1 MNKKNQIISF
11 IAIILGFFMALLDT
25 TVVNIT
31 LPKMTEYFNTTMD
44 QISWVVNAYNLAT
57 AVILVTA
64 SRLADQFGR
73 KKLFI
78 GGVFLFTISSLLC
91 GISNS
96 LQALIL
102 FRTLQG
108 FAAAFVVTIAM
119 PLSSEIF
126 PPEKRRTIMAL
137 WGAFSGLAAA
147 SGPSIGG
154 IVTQFFNWR
163 YIFFINIPIG
173 CICIVLTMK
182 FIKESY
188 DPTASKSIDFG
199 GIITISIAMFCL
211 TFALMK
217 ANEKGWTSNFTISL
231 FAVSAIALILFI
243 IIELKVKE
251 PMVPLSLFKSLPF
264 TNGSITLFLL
274 GLGMMSGTY
283 LLSFFLIQVKGLDQL
298 SAGLIISTMSL
309 TSMMFSILATIL
321 TKKIGSR
328 LTSALGI
335 LLLCLSCYLNS
346 SLTQNSSNIDI
357 ILRLIVAGSGTG
369 LSMATLIG
377 SIMANVPVAKIGI
390 ASGINNMTRTLGT
403 VLGVALFLTIFTSNM
418 TNQISY
424 AKEAAQEII
433 QNDNVFDDK
442 VKLEMISAIKTDSN
456 KNVNLLE
463 IINKI
468 DEEEHAVLV
477 SSPEMDQ
484 NKIKESFE
492 TQKKETKK
500 IASNIQD
507 TFLTYIVKAFS
518 FTFKVSA
525 VILLPGIIFALFSDK
540 KRTAYVKNTQFAKN
554 TNNTSASGN

>member
-1 MNKKNQIISF
+1 MNKKHQIISF
-11 IAIILGFFMALLDT
+11 VAIILGFFMALLDT

-31 LPKMTEYFNTTMD
+31 LPKMTQYFNTTMAH
-44 QISWVVNAYNLAT
+44 ISWVVNAYNLAT
-57 AVILVTA
+57 AVIIITA

-78 GGVFLFTISSLLC
+78 AGVFLFTISSLLC

-96 LQALIL
+96 LQVLIV

-108 FAAAFVVTIAM
+108 IAAAFVVTVAM
-119 PLSSEIF
+119 PLSTEIF

-137 WGAFSGLAAA
+137 WGAFAGLAAA

-163 YIFFINIPIG
+163 YIFFINVPIG
-173 CICIVLTMK
+173 CICLLLTIK

-217 ANEKGWTSNFTISL
+217 ANEKGWTSSFILSF
-231 FAVSAIALILFI
+231 FAVSAIAFILFV

-251 PMVPLSLFKSLPF
+251 PMVPLSLFKSVPF
-264 TNGSITLFLL
+264 TNGSIALFLL

-283 LLSFFLIQVKGLDQL
+283 LLAFFLIQVKGLNQL

-309 TSMMFSILATIL
+309 TSMSFSLLAPIL
-321 TKKIGSR
+321 TKKLGSR
-328 LTSALGI
+328 FTSALGI
-335 LLLCLSCYLNS
+335 LLLCVSCYLNS

-377 SIMANVPVAKIGI
+377 SIMANVPVNKIGI

-403 VLGVALFLTIFTSNM
+403 VLGVALFLTIFTSNLTTQM
-418 TNQISY
+418 SD
-424 AKEAAQEII
+424 AK
-433 QNDNVFDDK
+433 
-442 VKLEMISAIKTDSN
+442 DS
-456 KNVNLLE
+456 V
-463 IINKI
+463 
-468 DEEEHAVLV
+468 VLA
-477 SSPEMDQ
+477 SSPVMAE

-492 TQKKETKK
+492 TQKKETKR
-500 IASNIQD
+500 IVPNIQD
-507 TFLTYIVKAFS
+507 TFLTYTVKAFS
-518 FTFKVSA
+518 FTFKMSA
-525 VILLPGIIFALFSDK
+525 IILLPGILFALFSDK
-540 KRTAYVKNTQFAKN
+540 AYEKK
-554 TNNTSASGN
+554 

>member
-1 MNKKNQIISF
+1 MNKKHQNISF

-31 LPKMTEYFNTTMD
+31 LPKMAEYFSTSMD
-44 QISWVVNAYNLAT
+44 HISWVVNSYNLAT
-57 AVILVTA
+57 AVILITV

-78 GGVFLFTISSLLC
+78 AGVAVFTISSLLC
-91 GISNS
+91 GISDS

-102 FRTLQG
+102 FRTIQG
-108 FAAAFVVTIAM
+108 IAAAFVVTIAA
-119 PLSSEIF
+119 PLSIEIF
-126 PPEKRRTIMAL
+126 PPEKRRSIMAL

-154 IVTQFFNWR
+154 IVTQFLNWR

-173 CICIVLTMK
+173 CICILLTMK

-199 GIITISIAMFCL
+199 GIITISVSMLCL

-217 ANEKGWTSNFTISL
+217 ANERGWSSSFILSF
-231 FAVSAIALILFI
+231 FAVSAITLILFI
-243 IIELKVKE
+243 IIERKVKE
-251 PMVPLSLFKSLPF
+251 PMVPLSLFKSVPF
-264 TNGSITLFLL
+264 TSGSITVFLI
-274 GLGMMSGTY
+274 GVGMMSGTY
-283 LLSFFLIQVKGLDQL
+283 LLSFFLIQVKGLSQL

-309 TSMMFSILATIL
+309 TSMCFSLLAPIL
-321 TKKIGSR
+321 TKRLGSR
-328 LTSALGI
+328 VTSALGI
-335 LLLCLSCYLNS
+335 LLLCISCYLNS

-377 SIMANVPVAKIGI
+377 SIMANVPVEKIGI

-418 TNQISY
+418 TIQMSD
-424 AKEAAQEII
+424 ARDSVVQTI
-433 QNDNVFDDK
+433 QNDTVFDDEA
-442 VKLEMISAIKTDSN
+442 KLQMISSIKAGSN
-456 KNVNLLE
+456 KNASLSE
-463 IINKI
+463 ILNTI
-468 DEEEHAVLV
+468 DEKETAVLA
-477 SSPEMDQ
+477 SSPAMDE

-492 TQKKETKK
+492 AQKKEIQK
-500 IASNIQD
+500 IVPNIQD
-507 TFLTYIVKAFS
+507 TFLTHTVKSFS

-525 VILLPGIIFALFSDK
+525 AILLPGILFALFSDK
-540 KRTAYVKNTQFAKN
+540 KRSSEIENNSFVKNTSNA
-554 TNNTSASGN
+554 

>member
-1 MNKKNQIISF
+1 MNKKHQYISF
-11 IAIILGFFMALLDT
+11 VAIILGFFMALLDT

-44 QISWVVNAYNLAT
+44 HISWVVNAYNLAT

-64 SRLADQFGR
+64 SRLSDQFGR

-78 GGVFLFTISSLLC
+78 SGVFLFTISSFLC

-96 LQALIL
+96 LQLLIL

-108 FAAAFVVTIAM
+108 LAAAFVVPVAA
-119 PLSSEIF
+119 PLSAEIF

-173 CICIVLTMK
+173 CICIILTIK

-188 DPTASKSIDFG
+188 DPTASKNIDFF

-217 ANEKGWTSNFTISL
+217 ANEKGWTSSFILSF
-231 FAVSAIALILFI
+231 FAISAIAFILFV

-251 PMVPLSLFKSLPF
+251 PMVPLSLFKSIPF

-283 LLSFFLIQVKGLDQL
+283 LLSFFLIQIKGLNQL

-309 TSMMFSILATIL
+309 TSMIFSILATVL
-321 TKKIGSR
+321 TKKLGSR

-335 LLLCLSCYLNS
+335 LLLCISCYLNS
-346 SLTQNSSNIDI
+346 SLTQNSSNIDF

-377 SIMANVPVAKIGI
+377 SVMANVPLDKIGI

-418 TNQISY
+418 TTQMY
-424 AKEAAQEII
+424 DAKDSAIQTI
-433 QNDNVFDDK
+433 QNDTVFDDETK
-442 VKLEMISAIKTDSN
+442 QQMITSIKTGIN
-456 KNVNLLE
+456 KNVSLSE
-463 IINKI
+463 ILNTIAEKEATVLTSAQAM
-468 DEEEHAVLV
+468 DE
-477 SSPEMDQ
+477 D
-484 NKIKESFE
+484 KIKESFE
-492 TQKKETKK
+492 NQKKETKK
-500 IASNIQD
+500 IVSNIQD
-507 TFLTYIVKAFS
+507 TFLTYTVKAFS

-525 VILLPGIIFALFSDK
+525 IILLPGILFALFSDK
-540 KRTAYVKNTQFAKN
+540 KRSRDMKNKRLVEN
-554 TNNTSASGN
+554 INNA

>member
-1 MNKKNQIISF
+1 MNKKHQIISF
-11 IAIILGFFMALLDT
+11 ISIILGFFMALLDT

-44 QISWVVNAYNLAT
+44 HISWVVNAYNLAS
-57 AVILVTA
+57 AVILITA
-64 SRLADQFGR
+64 SRLSDQFGR

-78 GGVFLFTISSLLC
+78 AGVFLFTISSLLC

-108 FAAAFVVTIAM
+108 LAAAFVVTVAM
-119 PLSSEIF
+119 PLSAEIF

-137 WGAFSGLAAA
+137 WGAFAGLAAA

-154 IVTQFFNWR
+154 IVTQFFDWR

-173 CICIVLTMK
+173 CICILLTMK

-188 DPTASKSIDFG
+188 DITASKSIDFG

-217 ANEKGWTSNFTISL
+217 ANEKGWTSSFILSL
-231 FAVSAIALILFI
+231 FAVSAIALILFV

-251 PMVPLSLFKSLPF
+251 PMLPLTLFKSVPF

-283 LLSFFLIQVKGLDQL
+283 LLSFFMIQVKGLNQL

-309 TSMMFSILATIL
+309 TSMLFSILAAIL
-321 TKKIGSR
+321 TKKLGSR
-328 LTSALGI
+328 LISAFGI

-377 SIMANVPVAKIGI
+377 SIMANVPVDKIGI

-418 TNQISY
+418 TTQMSD
-424 AKEAAQEII
+424 AKDSAVQTI
-433 QNDNVFDDK
+433 QNDTVFDDEA
-442 VKLEMISAIKTDSN
+442 KLQMISSIKAGSN

-463 IINKI
+463 ILNTI
-468 DEEEHAVLV
+468 DKKETAVLA
-477 SSPEMDQ
+477 SAPAMDED
-484 NKIKESFE
+484 KIKESFE
-492 TQKKETKK
+492 AQKKEIQK
-500 IASNIQD
+500 ILPNIQD
-507 TFLTYIVKAFS
+507 TFLTYTVKAFS
-518 FTFKVSA
+518 FTFKMSSA
-525 VILLPGIIFALFSDK
+525 ILLPGIFFALFSDK
-540 KRTAYVKNTQFAKN
+540 KRNSDIKNKQFIKK
-554 TNNTSASGN
+554 TNSASAN

>member
-1 MNKKNQIISF
+1 MNKKHQIISF
-11 IAIILGFFMALLDT
+11 VAIILGFFMALLDT

-44 QISWVVNAYNLAT
+44 HISWVVNAYNLST

-78 GGVFLFTISSLLC
+78 AGVFLFIISSLSC

-102 FRTLQG
+102 FRTIQG
-108 FAAAFVVTIAM
+108 LAAAFVVTISV
-119 PLSSEIF
+119 PLSLEIF
-126 PPEKRRTIMAL
+126 QPEKRRTIMAL

-154 IVTQFFNWR
+154 IVTQFFSWR
-163 YIFFINIPIG
+163 YIFFINVPIG
-173 CICIVLTMK
+173 CICILLTMK

-211 TFALMK
+211 TLALMK
-217 ANEKGWTSNFTISL
+217 ATEKGWTSSFILSL
-231 FAVSAIALILFI
+231 FAVSAIAFILFI

-251 PMVPLSLFKSLPF
+251 PMVPLSLFKSAPF
-264 TNGSITLFLL
+264 TNGSIALFLL
-274 GLGMMSGTY
+274 GLGIMSGTY
-283 LLSFFLIQVKGLDQL
+283 LLSFFLIQVKGLEQL

-309 TSMMFSILATIL
+309 TSMFFSLLATIL
-321 TKKIGSR
+321 TKKLGSR
-328 LTSALGI
+328 VTSALGI
-335 LLLCLSCYLNS
+335 LLISTSCYLNS

-377 SIMANVPVAKIGI
+377 SIMANVPLDKIGI

-418 TNQISY
+418 TTQMSY
-424 AKEAAQEII
+424 AKDSAVQII
-433 QNDNVFDDK
+433 QNDSVFGNK
-442 VKLEMISAIKTDSN
+442 TKLNMISFVKAGSA
-456 KNVNLLE
+456 KNVSLSE
-463 IINKI
+463 ILNTI
-468 DEEEHAVLV
+468 DE
-477 SSPEMDQ
+477 
-484 NKIKESFE
+484 KEASE
-492 TQKKETKK
+492 AQKKETKK
-500 IASNIQD
+500 IVPYIQD
-507 TFLTYIVKAFS
+507 TFLTYTVKAFS

-525 VILLPGIIFALFSDK
+525 VILLPGILFALFSDK
-540 KRTAYVKNTQFAKN
+540 KRKTELKNEQFAKSTDN
-554 TNNTSASGN
+554 ASAS

>member
-57 AVILVTA
+57 AVILITA

-78 GGVFLFTISSLLC
+78 AGVFLFTISSLLC
-91 GISNS
+91 GISIS
-96 LQALIL
+96 LKALIL

-108 FAAAFVVTIAM
+108 LAAAFVVTIAA
-119 PLSSEIF
+119 PLSVEIF
-126 PPEKRRTIMAL
+126 PLEKSRSIMAL

-217 ANEKGWTSNFTISL
+217 ANEKGWTSSFTISL

-243 IIELKVKE
+243 IVELKVKE

-264 TNGSITLFLL
+264 INGSITLFLL

-283 LLSFFLIQVKGLDQL
+283 LLSFFLIQVKGLNQL
-298 SAGLIISTMSL
+298 SGGLIISTMSL
-309 TSMMFSILATIL
+309 TSMIFSILATIL

-335 LLLCLSCYLNS
+335 ILLCVSCYLNS
-346 SLTQNSSNIDI
+346 SLTQNSSNLDI

-377 SIMANVPVAKIGI
+377 SIMANVPVDKIGI

-418 TNQISY
+418 SIQIFD
-424 AKEAAQEII
+424 AKESAQQII
-433 QNDNVFDDK
+433 QNDTVFDDK
-442 VKLEMISAIKTDSN
+442 TKLAMITTIKTSSN
-456 KNVNLLE
+456 KNVNILE
-463 IINKI
+463 VINKI
-468 DEEEHAVLV
+468 DEEETSVLA
-477 SSPEMDQ
+477 SSPEKEQ
-484 NKIKESFE
+484 NKIKDSFE
-492 TQKKETKK
+492 AQKKETKK
-500 IASNIQD
+500 IVSNIQD
-507 TFLTYIVKAFS
+507 IFLTYIVKAFS

-525 VILLPGIIFALFSDK
+525 VILLPGILFALFSDK
-540 KRTAYVKNTQFAKN
+540 KRNVEMENKKYANKTKNVSVN
-554 TNNTSASGN
+554 

>member
-1 MNKKNQIISF
+1 MNKKHQIISF
-11 IAIILGFFMALLDT
+11 VAIILGFFMALLDT

-31 LPKMTEYFNTTMD
+31 LPKMAEYFNTTMD
-44 QISWVVNAYNLAT
+44 HISWVVNAYNLAT
-57 AVILVTA
+57 AVILVTV

-78 GGVFLFTISSLLC
+78 VGVFLFTISSLLC

-102 FRTLQG
+102 FRTIQG
-108 FAAAFVVTIAM
+108 LAAAFVVTISA
-119 PLSSEIF
+119 PLSLEIF
-126 PPEKRRTIMAL
+126 PPQKRRSIMAL

-163 YIFFINIPIG
+163 YIFFINVPIG
-173 CICIVLTMK
+173 CICILLTMK

-217 ANEKGWTSNFTISL
+217 ATEKGWTSSLILSL
-231 FAVSAIALILFI
+231 FAVSAIALVLFI

-251 PMVPLSLFKSLPF
+251 PMVPLSLFKSAPF

-283 LLSFFLIQVKGLDQL
+283 LLSFFLIQVKGLNQL

-309 TSMMFSILATIL
+309 TSMFFSLIATIL
-321 TKKIGSR
+321 TKKLGSKV
-328 LTSALGI
+328 TSALGI
-335 LLLCLSCYLNS
+335 LLLATSCYLNS

-377 SIMANVPVAKIGI
+377 SIVANVPVDKIGI

-418 TNQISY
+418 TTQMSY
-424 AKEAAQEII
+424 AKDSAVQTI
-433 QNDNVFDDK
+433 QNDTVFDNK
-442 VKLEMISAIKTDSN
+442 TKLHMISSVKAGSA
-456 KNVNLLE
+456 KNVNLSE
-463 IINKI
+463 ILNII
-468 DEEEHAVLV
+468 DEKEADVLA
-477 SSPEMDQ
+477 SSSAIYKDS
-484 NKIKESFE
+484 IKEAFE
-492 TQKKETKK
+492 AQKKETKK
-500 IASNIQD
+500 IVPYIQD
-507 TFLTYIVKAFS
+507 TFLTYTVKAFS

-525 VILLPGIIFALFSDK
+525 VILLPGILFALFSDK
-540 KRTAYVKNTQFAKN
+540 KRKTELINKQFVESTDNA
-554 TNNTSASGN
+554 SAS